1 MELLRVSTA
10 RDELTWIKNR
20 ALTLISDNEMGDI
33 DLDDDYIHLLNDVIT
48 ECKRLLD
55 IVESFPSVVKFNDN
69 DATMYGDLI
78 SKKSIIHDL
87 CGDSEEN

>member
-33 DLDDDYIHLLNDVIT
+33 D
-48 ECKRLLD
+48 
-55 IVESFPSVVKFNDN
+55 F
-69 DATMYGDLI
+69 
-78 SKKSIIHDL
+78 KKV
-87 CGDSEEN
+87 NYT

>member
-1 MELLRVSTA
+1 MELLRASTA

-20 ALTLISDNEMGDI
+20 ALSLISDNEMGDI
-33 DLDDDYIHLLNDVIT
+33 DLDADYIYILNDVV
-48 ECKRLLD
+48 EESKRLLD

-69 DATMYGDLI
+69 DATIYEDVI
-78 SKKSIIHDL
+78 SKKSLIHDL